1 MDNYASSFPLI
12 DVGTVKTPPPPLG
25 LLPPKPPPNPHV
37 MSWSSP
43 HGTALPDWRRRT
55 LIMGIMNLTPDSFS
69 DGGVLP
75 GVDDALRRAEALLNE
90 GADVLDL
97 GAESTRPGAAPVTA
111 ADELGR
117 LLPVVQ
123 ALRRRFPQAVL
134 SVDTYK
140 PDVAAAAVAAG
151 ADLVNDVEGGRFGAQ
166 GDESPMGA
174 VCAAARCPLILM
186 HRRREANYREF
197 WPEMLGDLRTSV
209 HAARSAGMA
218 PEQLWTDPGFGFGK
232 TPAQNLML
240 VRDLAKV
247 AALGYPVLL
256 GTSRK
261 STLGLVLDEP
271 DPLRRGPGNDVTA
284 AWGIAQGC
292 SMLRVHDVAAI
303 RPVVRMADALR
314 QAPRTA

>member
-1 MDNYASSFPLI
+1 M
-12 DVGTVKTPPPPLG
+12 VGRSKHPPPPLG
-25 LLPPKPPPNPHV
+25 LLPPKPPPNPLV

-69 DGGVLP
+69 DGGALP

-111 ADELGR
+111 ADELVR
-117 LLPVVQ
+117 LLPVVR

-140 PDVAAAAVAAG
+140 ADVAAAAIAAG
-151 ADLVNDVEGGRFGAQ
+151 ADLVNDVEGGRFGAH

-197 WPEMLGDLRTSV
+197 WPEMLGDLRASL

-292 SMLRVHDVAAI
+292 SMLRVHDVAANL
-303 RPVVRMADALR
+303 RAARMADAIVR
-314 QAPRTA
+314 GWSDPDVAG

>member
-1 MDNYASSFPLI
+1 
-12 DVGTVKTPPPPLG
+12 
-25 LLPPKPPPNPHV
+25 

-43 HGTALPDWRRRT
+43 HGTPLPDWRRRT

-69 DGGVLP
+69 DGGALP
-75 GVDDALRRAEALLNE
+75 GVDDALRRAEALLCE

-97 GAESTRPGAAPVTA
+97 GAESTRPGAAPIA
-111 ADELGR
+111 AEDELAR
-117 LLPVVQ
+117 LLPILQ
-123 ALRRRFPQAVL
+123 ALRRRFPQAAL

-140 PDVAAAAVAAG
+140 PVVAQAAVAAG
-151 ADLVNDVEGGRFGAQ
+151 ADLVNDVEGGRFQAQ

-174 VCAAARCPLILM
+174 ACAALRCPLILM
-186 HRRREANYREF
+186 HRRREADYQDF
-197 WPEMLGDLRTSV
+197 WPEILGDLRGSLR
-209 HAARSAGMA
+209 AAMVAGMR

-247 AALGYPVLL
+247 AALGHPVLL

-261 STLGLVLDEP
+261 STLGLVLGES

-292 SMLRVHDVAAI
+292 SMVRIHDVAAI
-303 RPVVRMADALR
+303 RPVIRMADALR
-314 QAPRTA
+314 QASLPA

>member
-1 MDNYASSFPLI
+1 
-12 DVGTVKTPPPPLG
+12 
-25 LLPPKPPPNPHV
+25 

-69 DGGVLP
+69 DGGALP

-111 ADELGR
+111 ADELAR
-117 LLPVVQ
+117 LLPVVR

-140 PDVAAAAVAAG
+140 ADVAAAAIAAG
-151 ADLVNDVEGGRFGAQ
+151 ADLVNDVEGGRFGAH

-174 VCAAARCPLILM
+174 ACAAARCPLILM
-186 HRRREANYREF
+186 HRRREANYLEF
-197 WPEMLGDLRTSV
+197 WPEMLGDLRASL

>member
-1 MDNYASSFPLI
+1 
-12 DVGTVKTPPPPLG
+12 
-25 LLPPKPPPNPHV
+25 

-69 DGGVLP
+69 DGGALP
-75 GVDDALRRAEALLNE
+75 GVDDALRRAEALLGE

-97 GAESTRPGAAPVTA
+97 GAESTRPGATPVTA
-111 ADELGR
+111 ADELAR

-166 GDESPMGA
+166 GDESPMAA

-197 WPEMLGDLRTSV
+197 WPEMLGDLRTSL

-292 SMLRVHDVAAI
+292 SMLRVHDVAAT

>member
-1 MDNYASSFPLI
+1 
-12 DVGTVKTPPPPLG
+12 
-25 LLPPKPPPNPHV
+25 

-43 HGTALPDWRRRT
+43 HGTPLPDWRRRT

-69 DGGVLP
+69 DGGALP

-97 GAESTRPGAAPVTA
+97 GAESTRPGAAPVA
-111 ADELGR
+111 AAEELAR

-140 PDVAAAAVAAG
+140 PDVAAAAVADG
-151 ADLVNDVEGGRFGAQ
+151 ADLVNDVEGGRFGAR
-166 GDESPMGA
+166 GDESPMGV
-174 VCAAARCPLILM
+174 VCAASRCPLILM

-197 WPEMLGDLRTSV
+197 WPEMLGDLRASLN
-209 HAARSAGMA
+209 AAKSAGMA

-232 TPAQNLML
+232 TPPQNLML
-240 VRDLAKV
+240 VRDLAKI

-271 DPLRRGPGNDVTA
+271 DPLRRGTGNDVTA

-292 SMLRVHDVAAI
+292 SMIRVHDVAAI
-303 RPVVRMADALR
+303 RPVLRMADALR

>member
-1 MDNYASSFPLI
+1 M
-12 DVGTVKTPPPPLG
+12 VGRSKHPPPPLG
-25 LLPPKPPPNPHV
+25 LLPPKPPPNPLV

-69 DGGVLP
+69 DGGALP

-111 ADELGR
+111 ADELAR
-117 LLPVVQ
+117 LLPVVR

-140 PDVAAAAVAAG
+140 ADVAAAAIAAG
-151 ADLVNDVEGGRFGAQ
+151 ADLVNDVEGGRFGAH

-197 WPEMLGDLRTSV
+197 WPEMLGDLRASL

-292 SMLRVHDVAAI
+292 SMLRVHDVAAT

-314 QAPRTA
+314 QASRPA

>member
-1 MDNYASSFPLI
+1 M
-12 DVGTVKTPPPPLG
+12 VGRSKHPPPPLG
-25 LLPPKPPPNPHV
+25 LLPPKPPPNPLV

-69 DGGVLP
+69 DGGALP

-111 ADELGR
+111 ADELAR
-117 LLPVVQ
+117 LLPVVR

-140 PDVAAAAVAAG
+140 ADVAAAAIAAG
-151 ADLVNDVEGGRFGAQ
+151 ADLVNDVEGGRFGAH

-174 VCAAARCPLILM
+174 ACAAARCPLILM

-197 WPEMLGDLRTSV
+197 WPEMLGDLRASL

-314 QAPRTA
+314 QASRPA

>member
-1 MDNYASSFPLI
+1 
-12 DVGTVKTPPPPLG
+12 
-25 LLPPKPPPNPHV
+25 
-37 MSWSSP
+37 SP

-111 ADELGR
+111 ADELAR

-151 ADLVNDVEGGRFGAQ
+151 ADLVNDVEGGRFGAH

>member
-1 MDNYASSFPLI
+1 
-12 DVGTVKTPPPPLG
+12 
-25 LLPPKPPPNPHV
+25 

-43 HGTALPDWRRRT
+43 HGTPLPDWRRRT

-69 DGGVLP
+69 DGGALP

-97 GAESTRPGAAPVTA
+97 GAESTRPGAAPVA
-111 ADELGR
+111 ATEELAR

-151 ADLVNDVEGGRFGAQ
+151 ADLVNDVEGGRFGAH

-197 WPEMLGDLRTSV
+197 WPEILGDLRASL
-209 HAARSAGMA
+209 HAVRSAGMA

-240 VRDLAKV
+240 VRDLAKI

-292 SMLRVHDVAAI
+292 SMIRAHDVAAL

>member
-1 MDNYASSFPLI
+1 
-12 DVGTVKTPPPPLG
+12 
-25 LLPPKPPPNPHV
+25 

-43 HGTALPDWRRRT
+43 HGTPLPDWRRRT

-69 DGGVLP
+69 DGGALP
-75 GVDDALRRAEALLNE
+75 SVDDALRRAEALLSE

-97 GAESTRPGAAPVTA
+97 GAESTRPGAAPIA
-111 ADELGR
+111 AEDELAR
-117 LLPVVQ
+117 LLPILQ
-123 ALRRRFPQAVL
+123 ALRRRFPQAAL

-140 PDVAAAAVAAG
+140 PAVARAAVAAG
-151 ADLVNDVEGGRFGAQ
+151 ADLVNDVEGGRFQAQ

-174 VCAAARCPLILM
+174 ACAALRCPLILM
-186 HRRREANYREF
+186 HRRREADYQDF
-197 WPEMLGDLRTSV
+197 WPEILGDLRGSLR
-209 HAARSAGMA
+209 AAMVAGMR

-247 AALGYPVLL
+247 AALGHPVLL

-261 STLGLVLDEP
+261 STLGLVLGES

-292 SMLRVHDVAAI
+292 SMVRIHDVAAI
-303 RPVVRMADALR
+303 RPVIRMADALR
-314 QAPRTA
+314 QASLPA

>member
-1 MDNYASSFPLI
+1 
-12 DVGTVKTPPPPLG
+12 
-25 LLPPKPPPNPHV
+25 

-43 HGTALPDWRRRT
+43 HGTPLPDWHRRT

-69 DGGVLP
+69 DGGQLTE
-75 GVDDALRRAEALLNE
+75 VDEALRRAEGLLDE

-97 GAESTRPGAAPVTA
+97 GAESTRPGAAPVPA
-111 ADELGR
+111 DDELAR
-117 LLPVVQ
+117 LLPVVR
-123 ALRRRFPQAVL
+123 ALRRRFPAAVL

-140 PDVAAAAVAAG
+140 PEVAEAAVAAG
-151 ADLVNDVEGGRFGAQ
+151 ADLVNDVEGGRFQAR

-174 VCAAARCPLILM
+174 VCAQARCPLILM
-186 HRRREANYREF
+186 HRRRQADYGDF
-197 WPEMLGDLRTSV
+197 WPEVLGDLRGSLR
-209 HAARSAGMA
+209 AAMAAGMR

-240 VRDLAKV
+240 VRDLSKV
-247 AALGYPVLL
+247 AALGHPVLL

-261 STLGLVLDEP
+261 STLGLVLGEP

-292 SMLRVHDVAAI
+292 SMVRVHDVAAI

-314 QAPRTA
+314 QASLPG

>member
-1 MDNYASSFPLI
+1 
-12 DVGTVKTPPPPLG
+12 
-25 LLPPKPPPNPHV
+25 
-37 MSWSSP
+37 
-43 HGTALPDWRRRT
+43 
-55 LIMGIMNLTPDSFS
+55 MGIMNLTPDSFS
-69 DGGVLP
+69 DGGALP
-75 GVDDALRRAEALLNE
+75 SVDEALRRADALLSE

-97 GAESTRPGAAPVTA
+97 GAESARPGAEPITP
-111 ADELGR
+111 ADELAR

-123 ALRRRFPQAVL
+123 ALRRRFPSAAL

-140 PDVAAAAVAAG
+140 PAVATAAIAAG
-151 ADLVNDVEGGRFGAQ
+151 ADLINDVEGGRFEAR

-174 VCAAARCPLILM
+174 ACAQARCPLILM
-186 HRRREANYREF
+186 HRRREADYRDF
-197 WPEMLGDLRTSV
+197 WPEILGDLRNSLR
-209 HAARSAGMA
+209 AAQAAGMA

-247 AALGYPVLL
+247 AALGHPVLL

-261 STLGLVLDEP
+261 STLGLVLGEA
-271 DPLRRGPGNDVTA
+271 DPLRRGAGNDVTA

-292 SMLRVHDVAAI
+292 SMVRVHDVAAI

-314 QAPRTA
+314 QASLPS